1 MDNKDRVK
9 QELLRQVREKPGQL
23 FDDDSRAA
31 QYLEE
36 MVVTGEVEVVSRSLG
51 QVTYRIKDQA
61 APKE

>member
-9 QELLRQVREKPGQL
+9 QELLRQVREQPGRV

-36 MVVTGEVEVVSRSLG
+36 MVVTGEVEVASRSPG
-51 QVTYRIKDQA
+51 QVIYRITDTA
-61 APKE
+61 APQE

>member
-9 QELLRQVREKPGQL
+9 QELLKQLREKPGVA

-36 MVVTGEVEVVSRSLG
+36 MAVTGDVELVSRALG
-51 QVTYRIKDQA
+51 QVTYRVKDNE
-61 APKE
+61 APKQ